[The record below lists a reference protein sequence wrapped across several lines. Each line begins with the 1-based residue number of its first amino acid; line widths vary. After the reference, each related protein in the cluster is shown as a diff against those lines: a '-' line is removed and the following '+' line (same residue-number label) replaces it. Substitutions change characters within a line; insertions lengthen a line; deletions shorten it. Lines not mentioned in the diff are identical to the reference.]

1 MPLPTDQLVVKATTT
16 TTTLAATI
24 PHIWSSQLERNLRK
38 RAVFEQSAVV
48 NADLTVP
55 KAGDIIYIPIIP
67 DLGPATVQTE
77 GTDMTVYALNTA
89 SSVPL
94 TPVEYGNV
102 IEITRKALDRINYD
116 GMAAIIDRLAYSMSQ
131 AVEGAFATL
140 WNTPVPGTS
149 NKINKFYA
157 NQKLTGTITA
167 NDTFNDQM
175 ILQGVANLQ
184 VANNIPFD
192 DGYFVLYISPTQ
204 YLALLQ
210 DTNTRQDL
218 RWAAPDRLLNGE
230 VGVLHGCRIILTNY
244 IQTSAEGAGGAVTVQ
259 NAMLVAPRWGAVAYK
274 RRPEIYVDPTLYD
287 GGRRRRFGVTADFDI
302 EVLHND
308 RAQILGSA

>member
-16 TTTLAATI
+16 TTTLSATI
-24 PHIWSSQLERNLRK
+24 PHIWSSQLEKNLRK

-55 KAGDIIYIPIIP
+55 KAGDTIYIPIIP
-67 DLGPATVQTE
+67 DLGAATVQTE
-77 GTDMTVYALNTA
+77 GTDMPVFALNTA
-89 SSVPL
+89 SSVPY

-116 GMAAIIDRLAYSMSQ
+116 GMAAIVDRLAYSMSQ
-131 AVEGAFATL
+131 AVEGAFAAL
-140 WNTPVPGTS
+140 WNIAVPGTA

-157 NQKLTGTITA
+157 NNKLTGTITTS
-167 NDTFNDQM
+167 DTFNDQM
-175 ILQGVANLQ
+175 ILQGVTNLKI
-184 VANNIPFD
+184 ANNVPYD
-192 DGYFVLYISPTQ
+192 DGYFILYISPAQ

-218 RWAAPDRLLNGE
+218 RWAAPERLLNGE
-230 VGVLHGCRIILTNY
+230 VGILHGCRIILTNY
-244 IQTSAEGAGGAVTVQ
+244 IQTSAEGAGNAVTVY
-259 NAMLVAPRWGAVAYK
+259 NALMVAPRWSAVAYK
-274 RRPEIYVDPTLYD
+274 RRPEVYVDPTLYD

-308 RAQILGSA
+308 RAQVLASA